1 MAEAKTESK
10 ASVPQKYIAK
20 EDCFFKGRF
29 LKRGEIILLDS
40 KPDHACLVVYTGKE
54 IQADTGFFDPIQENI
69 ERDRLKSAMA
79 SFM

>member
-10 ASVPQKYIAK
+10 APIPQKYIAK

-40 KPDHACLVVYTGKE
+40 KPDGYNELEARAFELDG
-54 IQADTGFFDPIQENI
+54 
-69 ERDRLKSAMA
+69 
-79 SFM
+79 